1 VAESRAK
8 RLQIVLTL
16 AERYEQDAAIQVREW
31 RIQLSNEQEQ
41 LRQLEEYTEQYLQ
54 VYRTRT
60 QSLYAEELMTYSGF
74 IQRLSSA
81 RSEQELKLARVTQ
94 QYDMSL
100 QEWRKR
106 YQRRESI
113 AEMIN
118 RLQREDNALL
128 EKRLQKE
135 LDELTMQQYQRHNP

>member
-1 VAESRAK
+1 MAESRAK

-16 AERYEQDAAIQVREW
+16 AERYEQDAATQVREW

-54 VYRTRT
+54 AYRTRT

-81 RSEQELKLARVTQ
+81 RSEQEIKLARVTQ
-94 QYDMSL
+94 QYDLSL

-135 LDELTMQQYQRHNP
+135 LDELTMQQYQRNNP